1 MTNPPTPIHVHMVY
15 GCPLIWYIFLI
26 ALYWR
31 LTWLGEQVNPLKV
44 TVVWHHFP
52 WIITNKRWSWPQ
64 QPSWWYDYQFIYQ
77 LENDYTIYYI
87 KATQTSCS
95 FILLFH
101 ENSRWIWAK
110 KRDVY
115 QEFPAAPTDFELNT
129 YHISPSNYGFSP
141 LYSHLRIIDCTE
153 SI

>member
-110 KRDVY
+110 KEMFIKNF
-115 QEFPAAPTDFELNT
+115 QLLLPISNWIPITFHHLTMDF
-129 YHISPSNYGFSP
+129 
-141 LYSHLRIIDCTE
+141 HLFIRTCGL
-153 SI
+153 